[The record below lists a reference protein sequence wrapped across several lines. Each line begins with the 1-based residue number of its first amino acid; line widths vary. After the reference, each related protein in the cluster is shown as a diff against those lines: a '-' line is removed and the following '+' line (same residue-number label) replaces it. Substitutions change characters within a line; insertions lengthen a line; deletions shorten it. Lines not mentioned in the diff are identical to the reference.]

1 MENGLSIHDLN
12 ALLNKATAE
21 IQADQKEVAV
31 IEKRLAIN
39 IKWKQAIQ
47 ARIGATQSSG
57 DATDYGR
64 KWDNVRNA
72 IKAIGKTRFTQ

>member
-31 IEKRLAIN
+31 IEKRLTIN

-47 ARIGATQSSG
+47 ARIGATQSNG
-57 DATDYGR
+57 DANRLWAEMG
-64 KWDNVRNA
+64 
-72 IKAIGKTRFTQ
+72 QC